1 MVTISGSSR
10 QDTFRIVRRSIS
22 LVVSIV
28 ACLSMGQRSFD
39 APKPAKDKPGIANSG
54 TPVMRASMCMGF
66 YSLESGCC
74 RILLLLGR
82 LTELQHGGRLTLG
95 HRLMVALSGGMIAIS
110 LVNAK
115 PIFKKAASWNIFRPM
130 LMSALSRIRIA
141 VRPSEAGFAR
151 VP

>member
-54 TPVMRASMCMGF
+54 APVMRASTCMGF
-66 YSLESGCC
+66 YSLKSGCC

-95 HRLMVALSGGMIAIS
+95 RRLMVALSGGMIAMS
-110 LVNAK
+110 LVNGK
-115 PIFKKAASWNIFRPM
+115 PFLKRLVN
-130 LMSALSRIRIA
+130 
-141 VRPSEAGFAR
+141 
-151 VP
+151 